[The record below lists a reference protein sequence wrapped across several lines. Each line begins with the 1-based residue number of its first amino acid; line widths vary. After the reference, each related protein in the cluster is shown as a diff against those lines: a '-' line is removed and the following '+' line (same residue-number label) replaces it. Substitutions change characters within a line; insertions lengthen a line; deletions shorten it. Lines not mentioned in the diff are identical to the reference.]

1 MTVQQQEAGFLVTP
15 GQMYAELRSLNETV
29 VRMDAKLDN
38 LNQHGTDINDHETR
52 LRLVEQ
58 AVWRAAGAAAVL
70 GAGGGFIL
78 QLLMK

>member
-58 AVWRAAGAAAVL
+58 TVWRAAGAAAVL
-70 GAGGGFIL
+70 GAGGGFVL

>member
-38 LNQHGTDINDHETR
+38 LNQHGTDLNDHETR

-70 GAGGGFIL
+70 GAGGGFVL